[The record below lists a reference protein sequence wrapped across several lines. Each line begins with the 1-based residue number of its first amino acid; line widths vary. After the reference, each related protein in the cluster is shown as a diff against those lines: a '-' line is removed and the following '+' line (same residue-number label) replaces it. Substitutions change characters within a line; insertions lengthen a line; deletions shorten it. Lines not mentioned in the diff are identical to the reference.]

1 MGDIEIQ
8 HIKYGDYGDC
18 LKVTN
23 GVFEFVATL
32 EIGPRIIRF
41 GKVDGENV
49 FCDNNPFG
57 HKSEEFFKYYGNDKG
72 CWNVYGGHRLW
83 ASPEKA
89 IRTAYPDNSPVEY
102 EIIENGVVLIQK
114 PQLENNIQIKMIATM
129 SNDGIVTVEH
139 FITNIGPW
147 PVNLAVWPISAMKV
161 GGLEVIPQSKRKT
174 SPLNN
179 RTISLWPYS
188 DMSDYRVK
196 WLKDYI
202 FINTDDKAEN
212 PFKLGISN
220 DDGYI
225 CYFNDDSL
233 YIKYFDKMDLNGTYP
248 DGNVNYETYACKDLT
263 ELETVGKLTELKPG
277 ETTSTIE
284 KWQLIPDVKR
294 PDSVSEFE
302 ETIKKYI

>member
-8 HIKYGDYGDC
+8 HIQYGNYGDC
-18 LKVTN
+18 LRVTN
-23 GVFEFVATL
+23 GIMEFVATL
-32 EIGPRIIRF
+32 EIGPRIIKF
-41 GKVDGENV
+41 GKVNGENV

-57 HKSEEFFKYYGNDKG
+57 HNSEEFIKYYGNEKG
-72 CWNVYGGHRLW
+72 CWNIYGGHRLW

-89 IRTAYPDNSPVEY
+89 IRTVYPDNNKVEY
-102 EIIENGVVLIQK
+102 EIIDNGVILTQE
-114 PQLENNIQIKMIATM
+114 PQIENNVQLKMIATM
-129 SNDGIVTVEH
+129 SSDGIVTVEH
-139 FITNIGPW
+139 SITNIGPW
-147 PVNLAVWPISAMKV
+147 PVELSVWPISAMKV

-179 RTISLWPYS
+179 RVLSLWPYS
-188 DMSDYRVK
+188 DMSDPRVK

-202 FINTDDKAEN
+202 FIDTNDTTDY
-212 PFKLGISN
+212 PFKVGISS
-220 DDGYI
+220 DDGYV

-233 YIKYFDKMDLNGTYP
+233 YIKYFDKIDWSGKYP

-263 ELETVGKLTELKPG
+263 ELETLGQLVKLECG

-294 PDSVSEFE
+294 PETVEQFE
-302 ETIKKYI
+302 EIIKNYI